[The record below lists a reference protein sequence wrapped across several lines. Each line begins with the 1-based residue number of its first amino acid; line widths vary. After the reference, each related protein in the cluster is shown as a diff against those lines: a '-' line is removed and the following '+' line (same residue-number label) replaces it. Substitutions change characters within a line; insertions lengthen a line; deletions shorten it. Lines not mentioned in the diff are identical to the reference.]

1 MPVQRIIIVVNPCGG
16 KRRGLAVLETVKPI
30 FSAAGIELDVHV
42 TTHAGHATELAGTLD
57 FDGCD
62 GFCLIGGDGT
72 LHEAVCGLIKRD
84 HPVNI
89 PLGVIPG
96 GTGNSVLQH
105 FNCLDPLEAARR
117 IIDGRTQPLDVA
129 RVMTDGDV
137 TYCVNII
144 GWGAVA
150 DINRT
155 AERLRMLGPP
165 RYATAAIMHI
175 VRLKKRRAR
184 LVLDGRIFH
193 DAFLFITACN
203 TRFTGKGMQLAPKA
217 DTGDGKLDIVLVRH
231 ATQLQMLKVFKKVFD
246 GTHVSLPYVEYH
258 QVHSFSIEQDGIDP
272 LILDGELKGSTP
284 VSVNIIPNL
293 LKIFT

>member
-1 MPVQRIIIVVNPCGG
+1 MPVQRIILVVNPCGG
-16 KRRGLAVLETVKPI
+16 KRQGLSVLETVQPI

-42 TTHAGHATELAGTLD
+42 TAYAGHATELAGTLD
-57 FDGCD
+57 FNGCD

-72 LHEAVCGLIKRD
+72 LHEAVCGLIKRN

-105 FNCLDPLEAARR
+105 FNCLDSLEAARR
-117 IIDGRTQPLDVA
+117 IIAGKTQPLDVA
-129 RVMTDGDV
+129 RVRMGSDV

-144 GWGAVA
+144 GWGAVV

-175 VRLKKRRAR
+175 LCIKKRRAR
-184 LVLDGRIFH
+184 LVLDGQVFH
-193 DAFLFITACN
+193 DDFLFVTACN
-203 TRFTGKGMQLAPKA
+203 TKFTGKGMQLAPEA
-217 DTGDGKLDIVLVRH
+217 DTGDGKLDVVLVRY
-231 ATQLQMLKVFKKVFD
+231 ATKLQILKVFRKVVN
-246 GTHVSLPYVEYH
+246 GTHVSLPYVEHH
-258 QVHSFSIEQDGIDP
+258 QVHSFSIEQDGVDS
-272 LILDGELKGSTP
+272 LMLDGELKGITP
-284 VSVNIIPNL
+284 VSVNTVPHPL
-293 LKIFT
+293 RLFA